1 MTENEQP
8 TLNLQELASMANI
21 IDICSQRG
29 AFKAN
34 ELKQVGE
41 LYEKIVTFVNYI
53 NEKNNQENSEV
64 TE

>member
-53 NEKNNQENSEV
+53 NEKNNKENSEV